1 MARTVWRG
9 YAGAM
14 KSMII
19 HMPSSTL
26 RRQNAEFLRREMPN
40 AELVDAINGRD
51 PEQIAGAVTYHGDLH
66 RPHYPFDLTAPEI
79 GVFQSHRRCWQRI
92 VDDALDYAIVA
103 EDDLSIDPP
112 QFDRALAL
120 IADTMSPEMIVR
132 LPVKQ
137 RERPAQVLA
146 SDGDLRLI
154 LPKVIGLQCICQ
166 VVGRAAAERLLAATE
181 EIDRPVDTAL
191 QMHWATGQPVHTL
204 LGTGNREIANQIGG
218 STIQTKTHASGKLA
232 REIRRAW
239 YRAQVALRPQ
249 RP

>member
-1 MARTVWRG
+1 VR
-9 YAGAM
+9 
-14 KSMII
+14 SFII
-19 HMPSSTL
+19 HMSASVA
-26 RRQNAEFLRREMPN
+26 RAPN
-40 AELVDAINGRD
+40 ARALLAALPEAELIEAVDGRD
-51 PEQIAGAVTYHGDLH
+51 AAAVAGVVSHPGTLL
-66 RPHYPFDLTAPEI
+66 RPRYPFPLRPAEI
-79 GVFQSHRRCWQRI
+79 GVFQSHRKCWQRI
-92 VDDALDYAIVA
+92 VDGDLDHAIVA

-120 IADTMSPEMIVR
+120 IAQTMSPEMVVR

-204 LGTGNREIANQIGG
+204 LGTGNREIASQIGG
-218 STIQTKTHASGKLA
+218 STIQTKTRASGKLA